1 MIKPD
6 NKIRIAWD
14 FFIVF
19 IVSILILFYPIQLSF
34 GGYGYIF
41 DDYLQNPKE
50 IHATVTSAL
59 AIIFV
64 ADIFLNFMTAYYDQ
78 GLLIK
83 EKKGIFKNY
92 IKQGF
97 ISDLLAYLPIFLD
110 LIIMS
115 EDLEGNVAI
124 VTIKK
129 LTQCLIFLKLRE
141 IGRAWEIIEEIC
153 HFGNEGIAFFNLSK
167 LTVCIFLFSHVM
179 ACLWHATSYYSPFE
193 KNMLKFSGFYDSK
206 WSSRYLRCLFITINP
221 GKIDPQ
227 NDLELAFG
235 FFALLAT
242 SGSIGFMISSIQNI
256 TRAFNRPEETK
267 R

>member
-1 MIKPD
+1 M
-6 NKIRIAWD
+6 
-14 FFIVF
+14 
-19 IVSILILFYPIQLSF
+19 SF
-34 GGYGYIF
+34 GGSVYIF
-41 DDYLQNPKE
+41 EEYLKNGRE
-50 IHATVTSAL
+50 IRTTITSIL

-64 ADIFLNFMTAYYDQ
+64 ADILLNFMTAYYDQ

-83 EKKGIFKNY
+83 EKKWIFKKY
-92 IKQGF
+92 IQNGF
-97 ISDLLAYLPIFLD
+97 ISDLLAYLPVFLD
-110 LIIMS
+110 LIIIS
-115 EDLEGNVAI
+115 EDLDNNLAI

-129 LTQCLIFLKLRE
+129 ISQCMIFLKLRE
-141 IGRAWEIIEEIC
+141 IVRSWEIIEEIC
-153 HFGNEGIAFFNLSK
+153 HFGNEGIAFFNLFK

-193 KNMLKFSGFYDSK
+193 KNMLKYSGFYYSD
-206 WSSRYLRCLFITINP
+206 WYSRYLRCLFITINP

-256 TRAFNRPEETK
+256 TRAFNRTEETK